1 MPPNNPLPASP
12 GDADA
17 DLARAFQELAKG
29 ERTASAMETQLTALE
44 RKIDDLL
51 ATVASADESD
61 NASTETAGETAGT
74 GEDQFEKK

>member
-1 MPPNNPLPASP
+1 
-12 GDADA
+12 
-17 DLARAFQELAKG
+17 
-29 ERTASAMETQLTALE
+29 METQLTALE

-74 GEDQFEKK
+74 GEDQSEKK